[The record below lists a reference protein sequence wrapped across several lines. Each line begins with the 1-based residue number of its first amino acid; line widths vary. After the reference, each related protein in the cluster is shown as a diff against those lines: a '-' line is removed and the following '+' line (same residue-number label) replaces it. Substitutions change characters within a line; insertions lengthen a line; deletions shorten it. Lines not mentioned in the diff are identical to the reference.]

1 MSDSLLETG
10 SGGECQLGPGLCFQ
24 SGDRRVN
31 EQPGLTLYHVVWVR
45 EHNRLAAGLALAN
58 PAWGEEELFQETR
71 NILIAELQHITYTEY
86 LPLILGDTVMAEIV
100 KTQYYNNTLDAS
112 VSNAFATAAFR
123 FGHSMIPEN
132 LRMSDSRCPR
142 ATVMSQPL
150 ENLFF
155 RPSLVHNPRHLVMC
169 LAGFCDAASPKPG
182 PNFASSVNGKLF
194 IHREEE
200 GAGVGLDLVSIN
212 IQRGRDHGLPGYNQF
227 RFSLPPSPP
236 LPLLCSPV

>member
-1 MSDSLLETG
+1 M
-10 SGGECQLGPGLCFQ
+10 
-24 SGDRRVN
+24 
-31 EQPGLTLYHVVWVR
+31 R

-58 PAWGEEELFQETR
+58 PAWGEEELFQEAR
-71 NILIAELQHITYTEY
+71 NILVAELQHITYTEY

-100 KTQYYNNTLDAS
+100 KTKQYNNTLDAT

-132 LRMSDSRCPR
+132 LTMTDSACPR
-142 ATVMSQPL
+142 ATVMSRPL
-150 ENLFF
+150 EDLFF
-155 RPSLVHNPRHLVMC
+155 KPSLVHDPQHVVMS
-169 LAGFCDAASPKPG
+169 LAGFCDAASPNPG

-227 RFSLPPSPP
+227 RFGLPPP
-236 LPLLCSPV
+236 LQYDEMKYLQTPLWPQGSRVVCRP

>member
-1 MSDSLLETG
+1 MKFAHSAAQGSVRNTTTILGDSR
-10 SGGECQLGPGLCFQ
+10 S
-24 SGDRRVN
+24 N
-31 EQPGLTLYHVVWVR
+31 EQPGLTVYHTVWVR

-58 PAWGEEELFQETR
+58 PAWGEEELFQEAR
-71 NILIAELQHITYTEY
+71 NILVAELQHITYTEY

-100 KTQYYNNTLDAS
+100 KTKQYNNTLDAS

-132 LRMSDSRCPR
+132 LTMTDSACPR
-142 ATVMSQPL
+142 ATVMSRPL
-150 ENLFF
+150 EDLFF
-155 RPSLVHNPRHLVMC
+155 KPSLVHTPRHFVMC
-169 LAGFCDAASPKPG
+169 LAGFCDAASPNPG
-182 PNFASSVNGKLF
+182 TNFASSVNGKLF

-227 RFSLPPSPP
+227 RFGLPPPHLS
-236 LPLLCSPV
+236 SAV